1 MHPYII
7 QPVAYTCSFIII
19 VFINENIQ
27 SYDMSSEGAGP
38 VLAVVAADRLP
49 VSEASL
55 CPGSLSALVG
65 VHPELEKK

>member
-1 MHPYII
+1 
-7 QPVAYTCSFIII
+7 
-19 VFINENIQ
+19 
-27 SYDMSSEGAGP
+27 MSSEGAGP

-65 VHPELEKK
+65 VHPELGIRFTQRELMKIHHRDPVTI